1 MVDCIEMN
9 HKHIVDRM
17 KDGLREFEMN
27 HDSKDSADSEDSN
40 AGSGDT
46 SCLAFGLEGISE
58 DTFDFDQYNEKAS
71 RDTRSQER
79 KERLAEDDM
88 TRFQSNV
95 AFLEK
100 QRKERLLKQQ
110 PALELR
116 PKRKVD
122 VVTDMSE
129 IEDLDRGKTWRQLD
143 DYLKRKRLTEYA
155 RRREAEGGTGGT
167 GGSSLV
173 EQLLEEFRKGKYRKT
188 NEVVYDVTL
197 GQIVEI

>member
-27 HDSKDSADSEDSN
+27 HDSKDSADSEDSH

-58 DTFDFDQYNEKAS
+58 DTFDFDQHTEKAS

-79 KERLAEDDM
+79 KERLAEEDM

-110 PALELR
+110 PALEFR

-155 RRREAEGGTGGT
+155 RRQEAEGGTGTT

-173 EQLLEEFRKGKYRKT
+173 EKLLEEFRKGKYRKT

-197 GQIVEI
+197 GQIVGL